1 MEKMSTPPAPIQRT
15 LFIVKPDAVARKAT
29 EEILQRV
36 TEAGFRICAL
46 RSEHLTAERAGQ
58 FYHVHRGKPFYDGLV
73 AFMSSGPI
81 VVTVLEKNNAI
92 KELRRVV
99 GATDPAQAEPGTIRR
114 DFAESKGRNA
124 VHASDSPETAREEV
138 GFFFPDAHFDGD

>member
-1 MEKMSTPPAPIQRT
+1 MSMGETSVQRT

-29 EEILQRV
+29 EKILQRV

-46 RSEHLTAERAGQ
+46 RPERLTAERAGQ

-81 VVTVLEKNNAI
+81 VVTVLEKEDAI
-92 KELRRVV
+92 KDLRKVV
-99 GATDPAQAEPGTIRR
+99 GATDPAEAEEGTIRR
-114 DFAESKGRNA
+114 EYAESKGRNA
-124 VHASDSPETAREEV
+124 VHASDSPETAREEID
-138 GFFFPDAHFDGD
+138 FFFPDANFGGN